1 MTSTF
6 NSFQKKS
13 SLKPCCQALILG
25 PSLEQ
30 NGGMATVQN
39 LILTH
44 APSQYTL
51 RHICTHDEG
60 SALHRGIIFLR
71 AITTFLR
78 LLLSRK
84 VEIVHIHVSERG
96 SVLRTVLLTILSFTF
111 RRPVVLHAHGAEFKP
126 FFLKMPGWVQ
136 NIISDIFGQCD
147 GFIVLSKFWQ
157 DFYISQLGL
166 IPERVF
172 TLPNSVELPPEIPC
186 RQNSTPVN
194 LVFCG
199 RIGHRKGTFD
209 LLQAFAELPSHLK
222 ACAHLTIAGDGEIEQ
237 GHLLVDRLGL
247 SDHVTFLGW
256 INPSQRDQM
265 LANANIFILPSY
277 NEGLPLAILEAM
289 AWGIPPIATPVGGIP
304 EVVVP
309 NQNGLLVA
317 PGNVQQLSKAI
328 QYLLEDPE
336 LRLKLGKSARATA
349 ESLDIKT
356 YTDRLGRIYDRV
368 LQRY

>member
-1 MTSTF
+1 MTKTF
-6 NSFQKKS
+6 NSIQKKS
-13 SLKPCCQALILG
+13 PVKSCHQALILG

-39 LILTH
+39 LILAH
-44 APSQYTL
+44 APSRYTL

-60 SALHRGIIFLR
+60 SALHRGIIFFR
-71 AITTFLR
+71 AITTFWGS
-78 LLLSRK
+78 LLSRK
-84 VEIVHIHVSERG
+84 VDIVHIHVSERG
-96 SVLRTVLLTILSFTF
+96 SVLRTVLLTILSFIF
-111 RRPVVLHAHGAEFKP
+111 NRPVVLHAHGAEFKP
-126 FFLKMPGWVQ
+126 FFSKMPGWVQ

-147 GFIVLSKFWQ
+147 GFIVLSDFWQ
-157 DFYISQLGL
+157 NFYISQLGL

-172 TLPNSVELPPEIPC
+172 TLPNSVELPTEIPC
-186 RQNSTPVN
+186 RQNSIPIN

-199 RIGHRKGTFD
+199 RVGQRKGTFD
-209 LLQAFAELPSHLK
+209 LLQAFAGLPPHLK
-222 ACAHLTIAGDGEIEQ
+222 SCAHLIIAGDGKIEQ
-237 GHLLVDRLGL
+237 GHLLAGRLGL

-289 AWGIPPIATPVGGIP
+289 AWGIPPITTPVGGIP

-309 NQNGLLVA
+309 NQNGLLVT
-317 PGNVQQLSKAI
+317 PGNVKQLSKAI
-328 QYLLEDPE
+328 QYLLEDSE

-356 YTDRLGRIYDRV
+356 YTHRLGRIYDRV
-368 LQRY
+368 LQHY